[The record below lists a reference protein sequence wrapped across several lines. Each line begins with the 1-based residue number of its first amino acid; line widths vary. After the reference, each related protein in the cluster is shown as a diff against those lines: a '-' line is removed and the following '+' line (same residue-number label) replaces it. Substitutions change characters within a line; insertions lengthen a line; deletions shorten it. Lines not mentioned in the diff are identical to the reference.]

1 MMDSPFR
8 LEIINGSNTGPT
20 RSWSM
25 HWWLPKH
32 CYLFGQTSNAATESA
47 EGVASTE
54 AARLAS
60 SRAREPVVAEV
71 PRHRTLTA
79 ADPAERVATLRAE
92 AHLLSEAAAL
102 VEAASTRTAEHASA
116 HAIATTETV
125 STDAAHRVAAIETQA
140 CTARREAA
148 SCGRAKSG
156 SESVVI
162 ASLRGDGCCDS
173 RLLRCGGRC
182 SSIGR
187 ARRCWRDPRSRGRRG
202 RWGCCR
208 TSAQSC
214 RSGGR
219 RAWAYAWANTARTS
233 ACASRN
239 AGGGTYD
246 SSVGAGH
253 HRGRNADG
261 DRDELR
267 HLHRNGDGDLLDF
280 LDVVVVVLPAFIV
293 AFDCRFVGTRS

>member
-1 MMDSPFR
+1 VLDLHYHYPVFCSVLLVLYSVLMAMQSWGR
-8 LEIINGSNTGPT
+8 LPRLIHEATLT
-20 RSWSM
+20 
-25 HWWLPKH
+25 L
-32 CYLFGQTSNAATESA
+32 AAIEASA
-47 EGVASTE
+47 EAT
-54 AARLAS
+54 RLAS
-60 SRAREPVVAEV
+60 SRAREPVVAKV

-116 HAIATTETV
+116 YAIATTET
-125 STDAAHRVAAIETQA
+125 AHRIAAIEAQA
-140 CTARREAA
+140 CTARREAT
-148 SCGRAKSG
+148 SSGRTKSG
-156 SESVVI
+156 SESVVT

-187 ARRCWRDPRSRGRRG
+187 ARRCRRDPRPRGRRG

-214 RSGGR
+214 RSGGHS
-219 RAWAYAWANTARTS
+219 AWAYAWANAARTS
-233 ACASRN
+233 ASRN

-253 HRGRNADG
+253 HRGWNADG

-267 HLHRNGDGDLLDF
+267 HLHRDGDGDLLDF